1 MRKNI
6 ALSII
11 LLALLSACATQVP
24 LSTPT
29 VQSQQSWALRQNTLN
44 QLTSW
49 HSQGALAIQT
59 AKSNNAMQFEWQLQ
73 SENDYSL
80 RFIGPVGTGYGTL
93 KTTTTQSVYFAPKGQ
108 TYTDSNA
115 TALLTKVTGWQLPVN
130 DLYYWVR
137 GLPAAGKAA
146 SLQFDES
153 HSHLTSLQ
161 QDGFNVVFQ
170 NYSGVGKVDL
180 PSTLLIQNA
189 DIKVKIVM
197 TRWQLG

>member
-6 ALSII
+6 VLSLI

-24 LSTPT
+24 LATPT
-29 VQSQQSWALRQNTLN
+29 VQNQQSWTERQSTLN
-44 QLTSW
+44 QLTRW
-49 HSQGALAIQT
+49 HNQGALAIQT
-59 AKSNNAMQFEWQLQ
+59 AKSNDTMQFDWQLQ

-93 KTTTTQSVYFAPKGQ
+93 KTTPTQSTYFAPKGK

-115 TALLTKVTGWQLPVN
+115 TALLNKVTGWQLPVN
-130 DLYYWVR
+130 DLYYWAR
-137 GLPAAGKAA
+137 GLPAPGGAPT
-146 SLQFDES
+146 LQFDAS

-170 NYSGVGKVDL
+170 HYSGVGKLDL
-180 PSTLLIQNA
+180 PSSLLIQNA
-189 DIKVKIVM
+189 DVKVKIVI
-197 TRWQLG
+197 TRWQLD

>member
-1 MRKNI
+1 MRKNVL
-6 ALSII
+6 LSLI
-11 LLALLSACATQVP
+11 LLTLLSACATQAP

-29 VQSQQSWALRQNTLN
+29 VQNQQSWQERQSTLS
-44 QLTSW
+44 QLTRW
-49 HSQGALAIQT
+49 HSVGALGIQT
-59 AKSNNAMQFEWQLQ
+59 AKSNNSMQFDWHTQ

-93 KTTTTQSVYFAPKGQ
+93 KTTPTQSIYLAPKGK

-115 TALLTKVTGWQLPVN
+115 EALLTKVTGWQLPVN
-130 DLYYWVR
+130 DLYYWAR
-137 GLPAAGKAA
+137 GLPAPGSTA
-146 SLQFDES
+146 SLQFDDS

-180 PSTLLIQNA
+180 PSKLLIQNA
-189 DIKVKIVM
+189 DIKVKIVV
-197 TRWQLG
+197 TRWQLD